1 MKKPGSIRIGN
12 QTSFAAASMLD
23 PFEFALANGF
33 TAFEFFPDRGFSGY
47 EGWDERDLSEETRRY
62 IRHTASARDV
72 ELTVHAP
79 LEINPLRD
87 AEDGRLYSTVEFAAE
102 IGATLLN
109 LHLDLSQGAERFVES
124 LRRALLLTAEAGLQL
139 ALENTVFTGAED
151 FNRFFAAL
159 HQGGEF
165 PFAHAG
171 MCFDLGHAN
180 LCDATR
186 NNYWRF
192 LDGLSEQVPIIH
204 LHLHE
209 NYGDRDCHLTLFTGP
224 SRDNSTGLEGLF
236 ERLARR
242 GFAGC
247 AILEQWPWPPS
258 LLVDARDRLRKLLET
273 RPGIRL
279 LSRP

>member
-23 PFEFALANGF
+23 PFHFALANGF
-33 TAFEFFPDRGFSGY
+33 TAFEFFPNRGFSGHD
-47 EGWDERDLSEETRRY
+47 GWDERELNEETRRY
-62 IRHTASARDV
+62 IRQTASANDI

-87 AEDGRLYSTVEFAAE
+87 AEDGRLYSTLEFAAE

-109 LHLDLSQGAERFVES
+109 LHLDLSQGAERFVEA
-124 LRRALLLTAEAGLQL
+124 LRGALLLTAEACLQL
-139 ALENTVFTGAED
+139 ALENTVLTDAED

-159 HQGGEF
+159 HQGGDF

-180 LCDATR
+180 LCEATR

-209 NYGDRDCHLTLFTGP
+209 NYGDRDSHLTLFTGP
-224 SRDNSTGLEGLF
+224 SRGGTTGLEGLI

-247 AILEQWPWPPS
+247 AIFEQWPGPPS
-258 LLVDARDRLRKLLET
+258 WLVDARNRLCKLLEKRT
-273 RPGIRL
+273 ELRPV
-279 LSRP
+279 SRP

>member
-1 MKKPGSIRIGN
+1 MNKIGPIRIGN
-12 QTSFAAASMLD
+12 QTSFAAASVLE
-23 PFEFALANGF
+23 PFEFGLVNGF
-33 TAFEFFPDRGFSGY
+33 TAFEFFPDRGFSGCG
-47 EGWDERDLSEETRRY
+47 GWDERDLDDETRRS
-62 IRHTASARDV
+62 IRQRASAKGI

-87 AEDGRLYSTVEFAAE
+87 SEDGRLYSTVEFAAE
-102 IGATLLN
+102 IGAKLLN
-109 LHLDLSQGAERFVES
+109 MHLDLSQGVGRFVEA
-124 LRRALLLTAEAGLQL
+124 LRPALLLTAQTGMRL

-151 FNRFFAAL
+151 FNRFFEAL
-159 HQGGEF
+159 NQGCDF

-180 LCDATR
+180 LHEATR
-186 NNYWRF
+186 NDYWGF
-192 LDGLSEQVPIIH
+192 LDRLTEQVPIIH

-209 NYGDRDCHLTLFTGP
+209 NYGDRDSHLTLFTGP
-224 SRDNSTGLEGLF
+224 SRNNTTGLEGLID
-236 ERLARR
+236 RLARR

-258 LLVDARDRLRKLLET
+258 LLVDARNRLCQLLET
-273 RPGIRL
+273 HPGIRH

>member
-1 MKKPGSIRIGN
+1 MKKSCPIKIGN
-12 QTSFAAASMLD
+12 QTSFATASTLD

-33 TAFEFFPDRGFSGY
+33 TAFEFFPNRGFSGY
-47 EGWDERDLSEETRRY
+47 GGWDERDLNEETRRY
-62 IRHTASARDV
+62 IRQTASAKGM

-79 LEINPLRD
+79 LEFNPLRD

-109 LHLDLSQGAERFVES
+109 LHLDLSQGAERFVEV
-124 LRRALLLTAEAGLQL
+124 LRGPLLLSAEARLQL
-139 ALENTVFTGAED
+139 ALENTVFTGPED

-159 HQGGEF
+159 QQRSEL

-180 LCDATR
+180 LCEATR
-186 NNYWRF
+186 NNFWRF

-209 NYGDRDCHLTLFTGP
+209 NYGDRDSHLTLFTGP
-224 SRDNSTGLEGLF
+224 SRDNTAGLEGLF

-242 GFAGC
+242 RFAGC
-247 AILEQWPWPPS
+247 AIFEQWPWPHS
-258 LLVDARDRLRKLLET
+258 LLVDARNRLCKLLESH
-273 RPGIRL
+273 PGIQPV
-279 LSRP
+279 SRP

>member
-1 MKKPGSIRIGN
+1 MKKSGQIRIGN

-23 PFEFALANGF
+23 PFEFA
-33 TAFEFFPDRGFSGY
+33 
-47 EGWDERDLSEETRRY
+47 
-62 IRHTASARDV
+62 
-72 ELTVHAP
+72 
-79 LEINPLRD
+79 
-87 AEDGRLYSTVEFAAE
+87 AE
-102 IGATLLN
+102 IGAKLLN
-109 LHLDLSQGAERFVES
+109 LHLDLSQGAERFVEA
-124 LRRALLLTAEAGLQL
+124 LRRALLLTAEARLQL

-159 HQGGEF
+159 HQGGDF

-180 LCDATR
+180 LYEATR
-186 NNYWRF
+186 NDYWRF

-209 NYGDRDCHLTLFTGP
+209 NYGDRDSHLTLFTGP
-224 SRDNSTGLEGLF
+224 SRDNTTGLEGLID
-236 ERLARR
+236 RLARR

-258 LLVDARDRLRKLLET
+258 LLVDARSRLCKLLAT
-273 RPGIRL
+273 HSGIRP

>member
-1 MKKPGSIRIGN
+1 MKKSGPIRIGN
-12 QTSFAAASMLD
+12 QTSFAAASILD

-33 TAFEFFPDRGFSGY
+33 TAFEFFPNRGFSGRD
-47 EGWDERDLSEETRRY
+47 GWDERDLNEETRRY
-62 IRHTASARDV
+62 LRQAASARDI

-109 LHLDLSQGAERFVES
+109 LHLDLSQGVERFVEA
-124 LRRALLLTAEAGLQL
+124 LRVALLLTAEARLQL

-159 HQGGEF
+159 HQRSEF

-180 LCDATR
+180 LCEPTR

-209 NYGDRDCHLTLFTGP
+209 NYGDRDNHLTLFTGP
-224 SRDNSTGLEGLF
+224 SRDNTEGLEGLI

-247 AILEQWPWPPS
+247 AILKQWPWPPS
-258 LLVDARDRLRKLLET
+258 LLVDARNRLCKLLET
-273 RPGIRL
+273 HLEIRP

>member
-1 MKKPGSIRIGN
+1 MKKSGPIRIGN

-33 TAFEFFPDRGFSGY
+33 TAFEFFPNRGFLGY
-47 EGWDERDLSEETRRY
+47 YGWDERDLNDETRRY
-62 IRHTASARDV
+62 IRQTASAKGI

-79 LEINPLRD
+79 LEINPLCD

-102 IGATLLN
+102 IGAKLLN
-109 LHLDLSQGAERFVES
+109 LHLDLSEGAERFVEA
-124 LRRALLLTAEAGLQL
+124 LGRALLLTAEARLQL

-159 HQGGEF
+159 HQGGDF

-180 LCDATR
+180 LYGPTR
-186 NNYWRF
+186 NDYWRF

-209 NYGDRDCHLTLFTGP
+209 NYGDRDSHLTLFTGP
-224 SRDNSTGLEGLF
+224 SRANTTGLEGLID
-236 ERLARR
+236 RLARR

-247 AILEQWPWPPS
+247 AIFEQWPHPPS
-258 LLVDARDRLRKLLET
+258 LLVDARNRLCKLLET
-273 RPGIRL
+273 HSGFRPV
-279 LSRP
+279 SRP

>member
-1 MKKPGSIRIGN
+1 MKKSGPIRIGN
-12 QTSFAAASMLD
+12 QTSFAAASVLD

-33 TAFEFFPDRGFSGY
+33 TAFEFFPNRGFSGY
-47 EGWDERDLSEETRRY
+47 DGWDERDLNDDTRRY
-62 IRHTASARDV
+62 IRQTASAKGI

-79 LEINPLRD
+79 LDINPLRD

-102 IGATLLN
+102 LGAKLLN
-109 LHLDLSQGAERFVES
+109 LHLDLSEGAERFVEA
-124 LRRALLLTAEAGLQL
+124 LRQALLLTAEARLQL

-159 HQGGEF
+159 HQGGDF

-180 LCDATR
+180 LYEATR
-186 NNYWRF
+186 NDYWRF

-209 NYGDRDCHLTLFTGP
+209 NYGDRDSHLTLFTGP
-224 SRDNSTGLEGLF
+224 SRDNSAGLEGLF
-236 ERLARR
+236 DRLARR

-247 AILEQWPWPPS
+247 AILEQWPHPPS
-258 LLVDARDRLRKLLET
+258 LLVDARNRLCKLLET
-273 RPGIRL
+273 HSGIRP